1 MKITTDAITA
11 DKIAKTYPTD
21 CGLEIV
27 EFHNGAMCI
36 ADTDDLAEF
45 GEAFPVSSLFKFPA
59 HIAHADRVATMIGKL
74 AA

>member
-1 MKITTDAITA
+1 MTIAAETITA
-11 DKIAKTYPTD
+11 DAIAATYPTD
-21 CGLEIV
+21 CGLEVV

-45 GEAFPVSSLFKFPA
+45 GEAFRATNTIKFA
-59 HIAHADRVATMIGKL
+59 ADVAHADRIAAMIFKL